1 MNKIYHIVWNQSSN
15 QWVVAAE
22 TARSH
27 GSGTLKATVAAVLL
41 AFAAS
46 AQAACPADTGGLF
59 TVSTAETCTAAQSA
73 YTGPRSAGGT
83 VQATAAG
90 SVINITGA
98 DVTITNTSIAN
109 AAYGLLARTGATIN
123 ATGNVNAVTNGFAGR
138 AVIGAAGS
146 SIHIGGNL
154 TATNQTSSQGSGIDM
169 AAGSVLTVGGTTTI
183 ATAAAD
189 GMRLNGTA
197 SFAGD
202 VVINANNYTHGI
214 YNTGTAN
221 FDGNLT
227 VNTKNIYYAGI
238 RMVGGVL
245 NVAKNLSVIHND
257 TPSKGGILMEGGKL
271 TVQGDTNVS
280 TNILG
285 VGSIGIS
292 ATGAG
297 AIFEGLGTNNTI
309 STEAANTHGLFASGA
324 GAVVAVGTAAVTST
338 GPSVLLGA
346 GNVTTKGDN
355 AEGIYAL
362 SGASDVTV
370 VATQSGGSIN
380 TAGVDADGIVAYA
393 NGATATGVTA
403 NATQSGGTITTTGG
417 ATTISGIPS
426 NGSAGMIAQVAG
438 TGLAQTTQSAGS
450 INTSGMLG
458 FGMVALNSGT
468 GDATT
473 TQAGAVTTTGELAQG
488 VYASANAGNATVNS
502 SGTVST
508 AGKSAAGIL
517 AVASDDITINQT
529 GSITTTGVGQSV
541 YLPIILAAAGVSS
554 PDAGNADGILA
565 FSSEGNVT
573 INSANINAAGDG
585 IDGNTGEANMTI
597 TTTGTLTA
605 GEEGI
610 DAEIDDAKGAV
621 LTINN
626 NAILTAA
633 GTGILASSDGG
644 TSIINNTNSITS
656 NGSDGINVAN
666 VSDGSTIT
674 NSGDITATTPDKF
687 VIAGGDA
694 VETVTTTAGK
704 LTGNTDL
711 GAGNDSFT
719 ASGGALIGNTLMG
732 DGDDVTTLTG
742 TVDVTAAPQFD
753 GGVGTDVLNVDGLA
767 LRGFTAASND
777 GTGNLTETNN
787 SNLTGWETINV
798 KNAGT
803 LKLSNNLFTA
813 ANTGTLNVDATSTL
827 DLKGNFPGIFT
838 IFGDVNNSGM
848 MTMAD
853 GAADDLTT
861 ITGNYTGVAG
871 SQFAIDT
878 VLGDDSSLT
887 DKLVVNGNTSG
898 TTALAVT
905 NAGGAGA
912 QTVEGIQVVQVDG
925 TSDGTFS
932 LAAPVQAG
940 SYEYTL
946 QKNGVSTPTDGDWY
960 LRSTFVATCA
970 NTPSLCPVDPI
981 DPVDPPKPP
990 VYIYRPGVALYVTAQ
1005 SANADA
1011 GFLQMSTL
1019 HQRMGEQRDLPTDKP
1034 QTWGRLI
1041 GAGVSNAGG
1050 NRFEYDQFTTGFQ
1063 FGHDLLHKTSST
1075 GTQQRAGVT
1084 VQYAHSSMDAKDR
1097 VRPLVGLGEDTGS
1110 MNSNS
1115 VGLGGYYTR
1124 MNQAGAYL
1132 DVVSQVNHLTN
1143 KFSDSYGGNS
1153 KQKGWQFGLSA
1164 EVGKPVADLGGWKF
1178 EPQAQLSYL
1187 HTRYDDFTD
1196 RYSNIDGLNAS
1207 QLRGRLGL
1215 RVYKDFK
1222 VDNKAAQYYGIV
1234 NVHHDFLKAKSITL
1248 NDRVGN
1254 GSASVRESYDRTF
1267 GEVGLGIQ
1275 GHIRNNTYV
1284 YADARY
1290 QRSFKGNKEGA
1301 QFNVGIKASF

>member
-1 MNKIYHIVWNQSSN
+1 MNKIYHIVWNRSSN
-15 QWVVAAE
+15 QWTVAPE

-73 YTGPRSAGGT
+73 YTGPRGAGGT

-98 DVTITNTSIAN
+98 DVTITNTSTAN

-123 ATGNVNAVTNGFAGR
+123 ATGNINAVTNGFAGR
-138 AVIGAAGS
+138 AVIGEAGS

-154 TATNQTSSQGSGIDM
+154 TATNQTSSQGSGIQM

-183 ATAAAD
+183 TTAAAD
-189 GMRLNGTA
+189 GMRLYGTA

-214 YNTGTAN
+214 HNTGTSN

-227 VNTKNIYYAGI
+227 VNTKNVYYAGI
-238 RMVGGVL
+238 RMGGGVL

-257 TPSKGGILMEGGKL
+257 TPSKGGVLMEGGKL

-324 GAVVAVGTAAVTST
+324 GAAVAVGTAAVTST
-338 GPSVLLGA
+338 GPSVLLGT

-417 ATTISGIPS
+417 ATTIFGIPS

-517 AVASDDITINQT
+517 AVASNDITINQT
-529 GSITTTGVGQSV
+529 GSITTTGIGQSA
-541 YLPIILAAAGVSS
+541 YLPIILAVAGVSS

-585 IDGNTGEANMTI
+585 IDGNTAEANMTI

-610 DAEIDDAKGAV
+610 DAAIDDGGLLTVNNGA
-621 LTINN
+621 T
-626 NAILTAA
+626 LTAT
-633 GTGILASSDGG
+633 GTGILASVDGG
-644 TSIINNTNSITS
+644 TSIINNTGSITS

-666 VSDGSTIT
+666 VSGGSTIT
-674 NSGDITATTPDKF
+674 NSGDITATTTDKF

-732 DGDDVTTLTG
+732 DGDDVVTLTG

-753 GGVGTDVLNVDGLA
+753 GGSGLDTLNIDGLKIK
-767 LRGFTAASND
+767 GFTAASND
-777 GTGNLTETNN
+777 STGNDLNKGN
-787 SNLTGWETINV
+787 NLTQWETINLN
-798 KNAGT
+798 NAAKLT
-803 LKLSNNLFTA
+803 LAGDLFTG
-813 ANTGTLNVDATSTL
+813 ANVGTLNINSASTL
-827 DLKGNFPGIFT
+827 DLTQTTPTAFSVY
-838 IFGDVNNSGM
+838 GDVNNGGIVDMLNNSVG
-848 MTMAD
+848 TM
-853 GAADDLTT
+853 TT
-861 ITGNYTGVAG
+861 ITGNYAGVAG
-871 SQFAIDT
+871 STLKMDT
-878 VLGDDSSLT
+878 VLGNDASAT
-887 DKLVVNGNTSG
+887 DKLIINGNTTG
-898 TTALAVT
+898 TTSLSV
-905 NAGGAGA
+905 NNVGGTGA

-925 TSDGTFS
+925 ASSGTFALTS
-932 LAAPVQAG
+932 PVQAG
-940 SYEYTL
+940 SYEYQLFQGGT
-946 QKNGVSTPTDGDWY
+946 STPTDGDWY
-960 LRSTFVATCA
+960 LRSHLTTVDCKVTNTC
-970 NTPSLCPVDPI
+970 TP
-981 DPVDPPKPP
+981 
-990 VYIYRPGVALYVTAQ
+990 IYRPGVAGYVAAQ
-1005 SANADA
+1005 TANAHQ
-1011 GFLQMSTL
+1011 GFDQLGTL
-1019 HQRMGEQRDLPTDKP
+1019 HERMGEQRHVTADGK
-1034 QTWGRLI
+1034 QTWGRIYHREESNDGHDRFSYDQNSTGFQI
-1041 GAGVSNAGG
+1041 GQDLWVKRDNQAQKHAGVSLSYVHSNAD
-1050 NRFEYDQFTTGFQ
+1050 FSD
-1063 FGHDLLHKTSST
+1063 S
-1075 GTQQRAGVT
+1075 
-1084 VQYAHSSMDAKDR
+1084 
-1097 VRPLVGLGEDTGS
+1097 VRPLAGLEAGTGS
-1110 MNSNS
+1110 MSADS
-1115 VGLGGYYTR
+1115 IGIGGYYTHMGDDGR
-1124 MNQAGAYL
+1124 YL
-1132 DVVSQVNHLTN
+1132 DVVGQISHLRN
-1143 KFSDSYGGNS
+1143 KFTDSYAG
-1153 KQKGWQFGLSA
+1153 KATQTGWRAGLSA
-1164 EVGKPVADLGGWKF
+1164 EVGKPVAEYKGWKF
-1178 EPQAQLSYL
+1178 EPQAQLSYQYTDYGSFNDAISKVDGYDA
-1187 HTRYDDFTD
+1187 HT
-1196 RYSNIDGLNAS
+1196 
-1207 QLRGRLGL
+1207 LRGRVGL
-1215 RVYKDFK
+1215 RVHKDANYGT
-1222 VDNKAAQYYGIV
+1222 DRQAQYYAIG
-1234 NVHHDFLKAKSITL
+1234 NVIHDFIKPEAVTI
-1248 NDRVGN
+1248 GN
-1254 GSASVRESYDRTF
+1254 TTVRENFDRTYWEL
-1267 GEVGLGIQ
+1267 GAGIQ
-1275 GHIRNNTYV
+1275 GQVAKNTYV

-1290 QRSFKGNKEGA
+1290 QQSFQNNQHAGKVNI
-1301 QFNVGIKASF
+1301 GIKTKF

>member
-1 MNKIYHIVWNQSSN
+1 MSVLKDEFIYKKTRYNSFDIYPPYNFNKNLKINLMNKIYRIVWNHVLL
-15 QWVVAAE
+15 QWVAVAE
-22 TARSH
+22 TTKSSGKANRS
-27 GSGTLKATVAAVLL
+27 SLIKLTT
-41 AFAAS
+41 FAALATGLS
-46 AQAACPADTGGLF
+46 MHQTAYAAC
-59 TVSTAETCTAAQSA
+59 VSTAYDSA
-73 YTGPRSAGGT
+73 TDSRTWVCSGAIPSTYLWSDGAVYAGSGHGITPSSNNNVSITLESGSSSNVTGNTSDGFSDLNPYTGGTYIQNLEIINRGRVIVNPAGGFNSGSQMNTGTIQKQTYHNYGLFQGHEAGVNPNAPSGITFHNYAGATVIGGLGMDIGSQATTLLSNAGTITGQWMNNPTPAQQVGPAGSWYTNPDRKPDHAIAVSMAGNNVIFNQQDGSINGDVAISASTSTLNVSGGVINGDILFRYMRSAAENESGVDTLNLTNGQIKGD
-83 VQATAAG
+83 VRMYA
-90 SVINITGA
+90 SNDVFNITGGS
-98 DVTITNTSIAN
+98 ISGNT
-109 AAYGLLARTGATIN
+109 YLG
-123 ATGNVNAVTNGFAGR
+123 
-138 AVIGAAGS
+138 
-146 SIHIGGNL
+146 
-154 TATNQTSSQGSGIDM
+154 
-169 AAGSVLTVGGTTTI
+169 
-183 ATAAAD
+183 
-189 GMRLNGTA
+189 
-197 SFAGD
+197 
-202 VVINANNYTHGI
+202 
-214 YNTGTAN
+214 
-221 FDGNLT
+221 DGN
-227 VNTKNIYYAGI
+227 
-238 RMVGGVL
+238 
-245 NVAKNLSVIHND
+245 D
-257 TPSKGGILMEGGKL
+257 TF
-271 TVQGDTNVS
+271 
-280 TNILG
+280 
-285 VGSIGIS
+285 SI
-292 ATGAG
+292 
-297 AIFEGLGTNNTI
+297 
-309 STEAANTHGLFASGA
+309 
-324 GAVVAVGTAAVTST
+324 
-338 GPSVLLGA
+338 
-346 GNVTTKGDN
+346 
-355 AEGIYAL
+355 
-362 SGASDVTV
+362 
-370 VATQSGGSIN
+370 
-380 TAGVDADGIVAYA
+380 
-393 NGATATGVTA
+393 
-403 NATQSGGTITTTGG
+403 
-417 ATTISGIPS
+417 S
-426 NGSAGMIAQVAG
+426 N
-438 TGLAQTTQSAGS
+438 
-450 INTSGMLG
+450 
-458 FGMVALNSGT
+458 
-468 GDATT
+468 
-473 TQAGAVTTTGELAQG
+473 
-488 VYASANAGNATVNS
+488 
-502 SGTVST
+502 
-508 AGKSAAGIL
+508 
-517 AVASDDITINQT
+517 
-529 GSITTTGVGQSV
+529 
-541 YLPIILAAAGVSS
+541 
-554 PDAGNADGILA
+554 
-565 FSSEGNVT
+565 
-573 INSANINAAGDG
+573 
-585 IDGNTGEANMTI
+585 
-597 TTTGTLTA
+597 GTLT
-605 GEEGI
+605 GN
-610 DAEIDDAKGAV
+610 
-621 LTINN
+621 L
-626 NAILTAA
+626 NA
-633 GTGILASSDGG
+633 
-644 TSIINNTNSITS
+644 
-656 NGSDGINVAN
+656 
-666 VSDGSTIT
+666 
-674 NSGDITATTPDKF
+674 
-687 VIAGGDA
+687 
-694 VETVTTTAGK
+694 
-704 LTGNTDL
+704 
-711 GAGNDSFT
+711 GAGNDTAT
-719 ASGGALIGNTLMG
+719 ASGGTLIGNTLMG
-732 DGDDVTTLTG
+732 DGDDVVTLTG
-742 TVDVTAAPQFD
+742 TVNVTAAPQFD
-753 GGVGTDVLNVDGLA
+753 GGVGSDVLNVDGLN

-813 ANTGTLNVDATSTL
+813 NNTGNLNVDATSTL
-827 DLKGNFPGIFT
+827 DLKGNSPGIFT
-838 IFGDVNNSGM
+838 IFGTVNNSGM

-878 VLGDDSSLT
+878 VLGNDSSLT

-898 TTALAVT
+898 ATALSVT

-912 QTVEGIQVVQVDG
+912 PTVEGIQVVQVDG
-925 TSDGTFS
+925 ASDGTFS

-1050 NRFEYDQFTTGFQ
+1050 SRFEYDQFTTGFQ

-1215 RVYKDFK
+1215 RVYKDFM

-1234 NVHHDFLKAKSITL
+1234 NVHHDFLKAKSVTL
-1248 NDRVGN
+1248 HDRVGM